1 MNKKG
6 FTLIEILIVIAI
18 LAILTMIAI
27 PNILR
32 VRMSANDAI
41 AQTTL
46 KTISKAIEQ
55 FLISNSTY
63 PASVDELTTATP
75 PYLNQD
81 YFIGTRA
88 GFTYSSTLTPGTYSI
103 VATPVSVG
111 QSGTTIFTITTGA
124 VLQGN

>member
-32 VRMSANDAI
+32 VRMLANDAI

-55 FLISNSTY
+55 FLINNSTY

-75 PYLNQD
+75 PYLNQN
-81 YFIGTRA
+81 YFVGTRA

-111 QSGTTIFTITTGA
+111 QSGTTIFTVTTGG
-124 VLQGN
+124 VLQGD